1 MRPEEHTRALGGALS
16 AFGLDLTRYTVA
28 HALGFIE
35 RFPDPEAWTTEAA
48 RASLISTFAIG
59 ETTFMRHPEHF
70 AAVRAILP
78 ELCKERALSPVRVW
92 SAGCASG
99 EEAYSL
105 AATLASAGAACEVIG
120 WDVNPEA
127 IARARMG
134 EYRPWSLRGVE
145 VQATEG
151 WLAPAPSG
159 VRVEGWLRDRI
170 SFEVGNLH
178 RDDFPGQLDL
188 IFCRNVLLYFRREAA
203 ARVLVRMAESLR
215 PGGALFLGHYD
226 PPPPPEADLEPQTL
240 DGTLFYRKRRG
251 ERRIVVPAE
260 PVVLALPQQTYPA
273 LARVLPPRRG
283 RTTQAGHG
291 EAPMQQVRLLVNQ
304 QRTGEALSMLAEM
317 SAGRPL
323 LPELHI
329 LTALAAEDSGDVRRM
344 LDAARRACFLLP
356 DQPGPNY
363 FLSVAFVRNGELR
376 RAAVHRRIAAAALRS
391 ADRHDRVV
399 EYSEGLTV
407 GQLRRLLGAV
417 AR

>member
-35 RFPDPEAWTTEAA
+35 RFPDPEAWSTEEA

-70 AAVRAILP
+70 AAVRTILP
-78 ELCKERALSPVRVW
+78 ELCRERALAPLRVW

-127 IARARMG
+127 IARARLA
-134 EYRPWSLRGVE
+134 EYRPWSLRGVD
-145 VQATEG
+145 VQETES

-178 RDDFPGQLDL
+178 RDDFPRDLDL

-203 ARVLVRMAESLR
+203 QRVIARMAESLR

-226 PPPPPEADLEPQTL
+226 PQPPPECDLEQASSN
-240 DGTLFYRKRRG
+240 GTMFYRKCRG
-251 ERRIVVPAE
+251 GVRLVLPAE
-260 PVVLALPQQTYPA
+260 PLISAPVLPHPA
-273 LARVLPPRRG
+273 LARALPRRG
-283 RTTQAGHG
+283 RAQVCDG

-304 QRTGEALSMLAEM
+304 QRAGEALTMLREM
-317 SAGRPL
+317 SAGLPL

-329 LTALAAEDSGDVRRM
+329 LTALAAEDSGDMRLM

-376 RAAVHRRIAAAALRS
+376 RAAVHRRIAAAALRT
-391 ADRHDRVV
+391 ANNNTRVV